1 MQVRGIIVKTHFPI
15 PLTIIPLTLPWTRPA
30 FNPDI
35 SFFARSANNPEPRL
49 AAGFALA
56 MALKADSKSALR
68 T

>member
-1 MQVRGIIVKTHFPI
+1 
-15 PLTIIPLTLPWTRPA
+15 LTIIPLTLPWTRPA

-35 SFFARSANNPEPRL
+35 SFFAHSANNPERRL